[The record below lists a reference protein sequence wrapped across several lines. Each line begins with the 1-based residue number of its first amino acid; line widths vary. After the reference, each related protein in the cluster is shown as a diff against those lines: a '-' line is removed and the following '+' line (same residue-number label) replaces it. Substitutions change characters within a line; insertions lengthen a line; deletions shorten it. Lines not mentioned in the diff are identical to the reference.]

1 MTDYAFRSDGL
12 VKRFGRTTALDGVDL
27 AARPGSVLG
36 VLGPNGAGKTTA
48 VRILATLARPDSGTA
63 SVGGFDTVREAPE
76 VRRLIGLTG
85 QQSMVDEELSGRAN
99 LVLIGQLLDLRRPEA
114 TARARELLD
123 RFELADAA
131 ARPVATYSGGMRR
144 RLDLAASLVGRPR
157 VVFLDEP
164 SVGLDPGKRE
174 DLWRMIRELTA
185 EGTTVLLTTQYL
197 EEADALADDIA
208 VIDHGRVIADG
219 TPAELKRVVGGQ
231 AVSLRPAD
239 ETRIEEAAAVMERVA
254 GRAPERTGRQ
264 ALSVP
269 VAGDTVAWDMAA
281 HLRGQGI
288 SVTEFSLHLPGLDE
302 VFFALTGTARKD
314 AEPRNS
320 DGADDTGGTE
330 DTAKEPTA

>member
-1 MTDYAFRSDGL
+1 MPLRHVFRS
-12 VKRFGRTTALDGVDL
+12 
-27 AARPGSVLG
+27 P
-36 VLGPNGAGKTTA
+36 P
-48 VRILATLARPDSGTA
+48 TLARPDAGTA

-99 LVLIGQLLDLRRPEA
+99 LVLIGQLLDLRRSEA
-114 TARARELLD
+114 TARARELLY

-239 ETRIEEAAAVMERVA
+239 ESRIGEAAAVMERVA

-269 VAGDTVAWDMAA
+269 VAGDTVAWEIAA

-314 AEPRNS
+314 AAPRNT
-320 DGADDTGGTE
+320 DGADDSGGTG

>member
-1 MTDYAFRSDGL
+1 MTEYAFRAEGL
-12 VKRFGRTTALDGVDL
+12 VKRFGRTTALAGVDL

-48 VRILATLARPDSGTA
+48 IRILATLARPDEGTA
-63 SVGGFDTVREAPE
+63 AVGGFDVVRQAAG

-85 QQSMVDEELSGRAN
+85 QQSMIDEELTGRAN
-99 LVLIGQLLDLRRPEA
+99 LVLIGQLLDLRRTEA
-114 TARARELLD
+114 LARAGQLLD
-123 RFELADAA
+123 RFELTDAA
-131 ARPVATYSGGMRR
+131 TRPVATYSGGMRR

-174 DLWRMIRELTA
+174 ELWRMVRELTA

-197 EEADALADDIA
+197 EEADALADGIA

-239 ETRIEEAAAVMERVA
+239 PARIGAAAAVMERVT
-254 GRAPERTGRQ
+254 GREPERVRQ
-264 ALSVP
+264 TLSVP
-269 VAGDTVAWDMAA
+269 VASDSLAWEMADG
-281 HLRGQGI
+281 LRAEGV
-288 SVTEFSLHLPGLDE
+288 SVTEFSLHLPSLDE
-302 VFFALTGTARKD
+302 VFFALTGTA
-314 AEPRNS
+314 ANTPQETSTVEPS
-320 DGADDTGGTE
+320 A
-330 DTAKEPTA
+330 